1 MIQLYYSS
9 IPVFYIPRGWVPTYF
24 ELMLAFP
31 WAPKGSVSI
40 HTWSLACGAVV
51 HFVVGML
58 LVDGVGGTVK
68 GVVEKRRRVVVEEKG
83 KVMEE
88 ERQKEGKGENKGSKE
103 WGGKEGT
110 SGSVHAERR

>member
-1 MIQLYYSS
+1 VIQLYYSS

-24 ELMLAFP
+24 ELLLAFP

-68 GVVEKRRRVVVEEKG
+68 RVAEKRRRSVMEEEKV
-83 KVMEE
+83 KE
-88 ERQKEGKGENKGSKE
+88 ERQKEGKGENQGSKE
-103 WGGKEGT
+103 WGGKEGA